1 MNYVELRTKTNF
13 SFLTGASHPGELLEQ
28 ALKLGLSGM
37 ALTDINGV
45 YGMPRGYRIAKE
57 HPGFKYLCGTELT
70 FFDHAPITLIAKT
83 RAAYARLC
91 QLVTTSKKDSEKGEG
106 NLHIQN
112 FLAGLSDNI
121 AANLIAIPRTESD
134 LPIQWAALK
143 NLFQH
148 NLYLPLT
155 FYQDGHDEKRIHKLS
170 EIKRTW
176 NLEFVASNDV
186 EYHFKKRKLVQDVL
200 ISIREGQPLSEIGFK
215 IRGNGE
221 RYIKSPQQ
229 MAILYKDFPEALEKT
244 IEIADE
250 CTFCPSELKYR
261 YPSEWIPENHTAQ
274 SYLEHL
280 VKENKARRTID
291 TKMQNLLDHELK
303 LIKELDYADYFLTIY
318 DIVRKANELD
328 ILCQGRGS
336 AANSAVCYTL
346 GITAIN
352 PADMDLLF
360 ERFISAERGEPP
372 DIDIDFEHERREEII
387 QYMYDRYGRDRAGM
401 VSAVV
406 TYRYRSAFREVCK
419 AFGVPVGTLSAK
431 KLERQFEELVQH
443 HPQKESLQEK
453 ISYIAGEM
461 QGFPRHLSIHSG
473 GFTLSADP
481 IIDIVPIEPA
491 RKEGRTIIQWDK
503 YDLDILGLIKVDI
516 LSLGMLSC
524 LGKALKLT
532 NKKLYEIEPNDK
544 ATYAMIQNCDT
555 VGTFQVE
562 SRAQMSM
569 LGRLKP
575 ENFYDLVVQVAI
587 VRPGP
592 IVGNMVHPYLK
603 RRRGL
608 EKITYPNTAVEN
620 ILGKT
625 KGVPLFQEQ
634 VMRLA
639 IELAGFSPGQSDL
652 LRKSINAWKTSRPM
666 GEMGERLRRG
676 LIQGGMTEEF
686 AAQIFEQIQGFSH
699 YGFPESHAASFALLA
714 YVSCYLK
721 CHHPAEFACSLVNSQ
736 PMGFYRNDTIIYD
749 AIRHGVQV
757 LPVSLNKSQWDCTI
771 ESPNTIRLGFRV
783 VSGLSKNHAQ
793 TMMHEREEKKFT
805 SLSDFLKRSSLRSD
819 VIQRLALASRFEDF
833 NAAHQCAASQRW
845 NARNSLWAL
854 VEYENL
860 LTKTSAEQLSFFTH
874 TSYLNEIEQHS
885 PTSLNFSDLDAFEK
899 IQNDY
904 DAFSISVHG
913 HPMQELRKTMSQIP
927 KLTSKKIRELKTGA
941 QIKTCGLVL
950 IRQKPPTAKGTC
962 FSTLE
967 DEYGFIDLVLFP
979 DTFDKYN
986 DVFLNHCFLIIG
998 GKMERDGNTVSVI
1011 VNHVEPLWPT
1021 QTLHETPL
1029 ALEPD
1034 QYFWG

>member
-1 MNYVELRTKTNF
+1 MSYVELRAKTNF
-13 SFLTGASHPGELLEQ
+13 SFLTGASHPDELLSQ
-28 ALKLGLSGM
+28 ALKVNLSGM

-45 YGMPRGYRIAKE
+45 YGMPRGYRVAKDF
-57 HPGFKYLCGTELT
+57 PGFKYICGTELT
-70 FFDHAPITLIAKT
+70 FFDHAPLTLIAKT
-83 RAAYARLC
+83 RAAYARIC
-91 QLVTTSKKDSEKGEG
+91 QLITHAKLDKEKGEG
-106 NLHIQN
+106 CLFIQDI
-112 FLAGLSDNI
+112 LMGVPATI
-121 AANLIAIPRTESD
+121 ANDLVVIPRTESELD
-134 LPIQWAALK
+134 IHWGELK
-143 NLFQH
+143 KLFH
-148 NLYLPLT
+148 RNLYIPLT
-155 FYQDGHDEKRIHKLS
+155 FYQDGHDETRVQKLLA
-170 EIKRTW
+170 IKNQW
-176 NLEFVASNDV
+176 QLDFVASNDV
-186 EYHFKKRKLVQDVL
+186 EYHIKKRKLVQDVL
-200 ISIREGQPLSEIGFK
+200 ISIRENKSLDEIGFK

-221 RYIKSPQQ
+221 RYIKTPFQ
-229 MAILYKDFPEALEKT
+229 MDILYKDFPEALQKT
-244 IEIADE
+244 LDIADE
-250 CTFCPSELKYR
+250 CTFSPKELKYI
-261 YPSEWIPENHTAQ
+261 YPSEWIPENHTSQ
-274 SYLEHL
+274 SYLEKL
-280 VKENKARRTID
+280 VKDNSKQRLID
-291 TKMQNLLDHELK
+291 AKMQQLLDHELK
-303 LIKELDYADYFLTIY
+303 LIGELNYADYFLTIY
-318 DIVRKANELD
+318 DIVREANRLD

-336 AANSAVCYTL
+336 AANSAVCYVL

-352 PADMDLLF
+352 PAEMNLLF

-387 QYMYDRYGRDRAGM
+387 KYIYDRYGRNRAGM

-406 TYRYRSAFREVCK
+406 TYQYRSAFREVCK

-431 KLERQFEELVQH
+431 KLERQFDELVQD
-443 HPQKESLQEK
+443 HPQKDSLKEK

-503 YDLDILGLIKVDI
+503 YDLDILGLIKVDV
-516 LSLGMLSC
+516 LSLGMLTC
-524 LGKALKLT
+524 LSKALKLT
-532 NKKLYEIEPNDK
+532 GKKLYEIPADDK
-544 ATYAMIQNCDT
+544 PTYEMIQRCDT

-569 LGRLKP
+569 LGRLQP
-575 ENFYDLVVQVAI
+575 ANFYDLVVQVAI

-592 IVGNMVHPYLK
+592 IVGDMVHPYLK

-608 EKITYPNTAVEN
+608 EKVIYPNKIVES

-625 KGVPLFQEQ
+625 MGVPLFQEQ
-634 VMRLA
+634 VMKLA
-639 IELAGFSPGQSDL
+639 IDLAGFSPGESDL

-666 GEMGERLRRG
+666 GEMGDRLRRG
-676 LIQGGMTEEF
+676 LINGGMSIEF
-686 AAQIFEQIQGFSH
+686 ADQIFKQIQGFSH

-749 AIRHGVQV
+749 AIRHGARV

-771 ESPNTIRLGFRV
+771 EEPNTVRLGFKV
-783 VSGLSKNHAQ
+783 VSGLSKTHVQ
-793 TMMHEREEKKFT
+793 TMINEREQKNFT
-805 SLSDFLKRSSLRSD
+805 SLTDFLKRSSLRAD

-833 NAAHQCAASQRW
+833 NWS
-845 NARNSLWAL
+845 ARESLWAIM
-854 VEYENL
+854 EYENV
-860 LTKTSAEQLSFFTH
+860 LTKQSETQLSFFTH
-874 TSYLNEIEQHS
+874 TSYLNDAEAATQKT
-885 PTSLNFSDLDAFEK
+885 PRFSELDGFEK
-899 IQNDY
+899 IQGDY
-904 DAFSISVHG
+904 GAFSLSLQG
-913 HPMQELRKTMSQIP
+913 HPMQELRKTMPNIP
-927 KLTSKKIRELKTGA
+927 KMTSKKIREMKSGS

-979 DTFDKYN
+979 DTFEKYN
-986 DVFLNHCFLIIG
+986 DVFLNHCFIIVG
-998 GKMERDGNTVSVI
+998 GKMERDGNTISII
-1011 VNHVEPLWPT
+1011 VNHVAPLWNT
-1021 QTLHETPL
+1021 ETLHETPL

>member
-13 SFLTGASHPGELLEQ
+13 SFLTGASHPNELLEQ
-28 ALKLGLSGM
+28 ALKMGLSGM
-37 ALTDINGV
+37 ALTDVNGV
-45 YGMPRGYRIAKE
+45 YGMPRGYRVAKD
-57 HPGFKYLCGTELT
+57 HPNFKYLCGTELT
-70 FFDHAPITLIAKT
+70 FFDHAPITLIAKN
-83 RAAYARLC
+83 RAAYARIC
-91 QLVTTSKKDSEKGEG
+91 QLVTTSKKDSQKGEG
-106 NLHIQN
+106 NLHIGD
-112 FLAGLSDNI
+112 FLTRLTDI
-121 AANLIAIPRTESD
+121 FAANLVVIPRTESK
-134 LPIQWAALK
+134 LPVQWAELK
-143 NLFQH
+143 QLFKH
-148 NLYLPLT
+148 NLYIPLT
-155 FYQDGHDEKRIHKLS
+155 FYQDGHDEKRVRRLL
-170 EIKRTW
+170 EIKNSW
-176 NLEFVASNDV
+176 NLELVASNDV
-186 EYHFKKRKLVQDVL
+186 EYHIKKRKLVQDVL
-200 ISIREGQPLSEIGFK
+200 ISIRETKPLSEIGFK

-221 RYIKSPQQ
+221 RYIKNPQQ
-229 MAILYKDFPEALEKT
+229 MALLYKDFPEALAKT
-244 IEIADE
+244 VQIADE
-250 CTFCPSELKYR
+250 CSFSPSELKYR
-261 YPSEWIPENHTAQ
+261 YPSEWIPENYTAQ
-274 SYLEHL
+274 SYLEFL
-280 VKENKARRTID
+280 VNENKTNRPID
-291 TKMQNLLDHELK
+291 TKMRKLLDHELK
-303 LIKELDYADYFLTIY
+303 LIGELGYADYFLTIF

-336 AANSAVCYTL
+336 AANSAVCFVL

-352 PADMDLLF
+352 PSEMNLLF

-387 QYMYDRYGRDRAGM
+387 QYMYTRYGRHRAGM

-406 TYRYRSAFREVCK
+406 TYQYRSAFREVCK
-419 AFGVPVGTLSAK
+419 AFGVAVGTLSAK
-431 KLERQFEELVQH
+431 KLERQFEELIKD
-443 HPQKESLQEK
+443 HPQKDSLQDK

-503 YDLDILGLIKVDI
+503 YDLDTLGLIKVDV

-524 LGKALKLT
+524 LSKALKLT
-532 NKKLYEIEPNDK
+532 NRKLYEIPADDQ
-544 ATYAMIQNCDT
+544 ATYTMIQNCDT

-592 IVGNMVHPYLK
+592 IVGNMIHPYLK

-608 EKITYPNTAVEN
+608 EEVKYPNKAVED

-625 KGVPLFQEQ
+625 MGIPLFQEQ
-634 VMRLA
+634 VMKLA
-639 IELAGFSPGQSDL
+639 IELAGFSPGESDL
-652 LRKSINAWKTSRPM
+652 LRKSINAWKTSRPL

-676 LIQGGMTEEF
+676 LIKGGMNQEF

-714 YVSCYLK
+714 YVSCFLK

-736 PMGFYRNDTIIYD
+736 PMGFYRNDTLIYD
-749 AIRHGVQV
+749 AIRHGVRV
-757 LPVSLNKSQWDCTI
+757 LPVSLNTSNWDCTI
-771 ESPNTIRLGFRV
+771 EAANTIRLGFRV
-783 VSGLSKNHAQ
+783 VSGLSKTHVEA
-793 TMMHEREEKKFT
+793 MILEREQKDFT

-833 NAAHQCAASQRW
+833 NWS
-845 NARNSLWAL
+845 ARDSLWAIM
-854 VEYENL
+854 EYENV
-860 LTKTSAEQLSFFTH
+860 LTKTGAQQLSFFTH
-874 TSYLNEIEQHS
+874 TSYLNDMEITR
-885 PTSLNFSDLDAFEK
+885 PPSLTFSDLNGFEK
-899 IQNDY
+899 VQNDY
-904 DAFSISVHG
+904 SAFSLSLQG
-913 HPMQELRKTMSQIP
+913 HPMHELRKTMSEIP
-927 KLTSKKIRELKTGA
+927 KMTSKKIRELKSGV

-950 IRQKPPTAKGTC
+950 VRQKPPTAKGTC

-979 DTFDKYN
+979 DTFEKYN

-998 GKMERDGNTVSVI
+998 GKMERDGNTVSII
-1011 VNHVEPLWPT
+1011 VNFVAPLW
-1021 QTLHETPL
+1021 QTETLYETPL